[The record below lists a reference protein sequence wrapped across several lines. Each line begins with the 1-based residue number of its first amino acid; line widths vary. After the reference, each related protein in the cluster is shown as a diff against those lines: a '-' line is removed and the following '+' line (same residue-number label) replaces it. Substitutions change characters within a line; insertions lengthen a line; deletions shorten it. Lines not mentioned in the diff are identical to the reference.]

1 MTLFLLPKICDY
13 IGITCPVRNS
23 GIIRMNEQKHNIS
36 NGMRQSQLFTRTKRE
51 NPSDEEAK
59 NAQLLIRGGYIYK
72 EMAGVYTILPLGYR
86 VLEKI
91 VKIVKEEMDAIGGVQ
106 MKTSALQSKDVWE
119 KTNRWDDAV
128 VDNWFKTTL
137 KNGREVGLSFTN
149 EEAYS
154 HIMKDFISSYK
165 DLPVYPYDFKTIFRN
180 EARSKSGIMRGRE
193 FYWKALYSFSKDQVE
208 HDEFYEK
215 AKQAY
220 MNVFKRAGLGNYTYM
235 TFASGGTFSEY
246 SHEFQT
252 ISDNGEDTIY
262 KGIANLD
269 GNDPF
274 EIYANAEIWTDE
286 FIREYGINKETVQI
300 KKATEVGNIFS
311 LGFKFSEPFGLTYK
325 NDKGEDVPV
334 FMGSYGI
341 GITRLMGTIVEVL
354 SDEKG
359 IVWPREVA
367 PFAVHLI
374 GLGEDMTEAENLYK
388 ELTSKGVEVLFDDR
402 LGATAGEK
410 FADADLL
417 GIPMRI
423 VVSKRSLENGG
434 AEIKGRT
441 ESESKII
448 PLSEVVSY
456 VQKALQ

>member
-1 MTLFLLPKICDY
+1 
-13 IGITCPVRNS
+13 
-23 GIIRMNEQKHNIS
+23 
-36 NGMRQSQLFTRTKRE
+36 MRQSQLFTRTKRE

-72 EMAGVYTILPLGYR
+72 EMAGVYSILPLGYR

-91 VKIVKEEMDAIGGVQ
+91 VKVVKEEMDAIGGVQ
-106 MKTSALQSKDVWE
+106 MKTSALQSKETWE
-119 KTNRWDDAV
+119 KTNRWDDTV

-137 KNGREVGLSFTN
+137 KNGTEVGLSFTN

-193 FYWKALYSFSKDQVE
+193 FYWKALYSFSKDQAE
-208 HDEFYEK
+208 HDAFYEK

-220 MNVFKRAGLGNYTYM
+220 MNVFSRVGLADYTYM
-235 TFASGGTFSEY
+235 TFASGGTFSKY

-252 ISDNGEDTIY
+252 LSVSGEDTIY
-262 KGIANLD
+262 VDKEKKIA
-269 GNDPF
+269 
-274 EIYANAEIWTDE
+274 
-286 FIREYGINKETVQI
+286 INKEVFNDEVIQELGLNKEEI
-300 KKATEVGNIFS
+300 VEERAIEVGNIFS

-341 GITRLMGTIVEVL
+341 GITRLMGTVVEVL
-354 SDEKG
+354 SDDKG
-359 IVWPREVA
+359 IVWPA
-367 PFAVHLI
+367 SISPFAVHLI
-374 GLGEDMTEAENLYK
+374 ALGEDMSEAEGLYK
-388 ELTSKGVEVLFDDR
+388 ELVDKGVEVLFDDR
-402 LGATAGEK
+402 VGATAGEK

-417 GIPMRI
+417 GMPMRI

-441 ESESKII
+441 ESESKIVA
-448 PLSEVVSY
+448 LSDVVSY
-456 VQKALQ
+456 VQKTLQ

>member
-1 MTLFLLPKICDY
+1 
-13 IGITCPVRNS
+13 
-23 GIIRMNEQKHNIS
+23 
-36 NGMRQSQLFTRTKRE
+36 
-51 NPSDEEAK
+51 
-59 NAQLLIRGGYIYK
+59 
-72 EMAGVYTILPLGYR
+72 
-86 VLEKI
+86 
-91 VKIVKEEMDAIGGVQ
+91 
-106 MKTSALQSKDVWE
+106 
-119 KTNRWDDAV
+119 
-128 VDNWFKTTL
+128 
-137 KNGREVGLSFTN
+137 
-149 EEAYS
+149 
-154 HIMKDFISSYK
+154 
-165 DLPVYPYDFKTIFRN
+165 
-180 EARSKSGIMRGRE
+180 
-193 FYWKALYSFSKDQVE
+193 
-208 HDEFYEK
+208 
-215 AKQAY
+215 
-220 MNVFKRAGLGNYTYM
+220 
-235 TFASGGTFSEY
+235 
-246 SHEFQT
+246 
-252 ISDNGEDTIY
+252 
-262 KGIANLD
+262 
-269 GNDPF
+269 
-274 EIYANAEIWTDE
+274 
-286 FIREYGINKETVQI
+286 
-300 KKATEVGNIFS
+300 
-311 LGFKFSEPFGLTYK
+311 
-325 NDKGEDVPV
+325 
-334 FMGSYGI
+334 MGSYGI

>member
-1 MTLFLLPKICDY
+1 
-13 IGITCPVRNS
+13 
-23 GIIRMNEQKHNIS
+23 
-36 NGMRQSQLFTRTKRE
+36 MRQSQLFTRTKRE

-72 EMAGVYTILPLGYR
+72 EMAGVYSILPLGYR

-91 VKIVKEEMDAIGGVQ
+91 VKVVKEEMDAIGGVQ
-106 MKTSALQSKDVWE
+106 MKTSALQSKETWE

-137 KNGREVGLSFTN
+137 KNGTEVGLSFTN

-193 FYWKALYSFSKDQVE
+193 FYWKALYSFSKDQAE
-208 HDEFYEK
+208 HDAFYEK

-220 MNVFKRAGLGNYTYM
+220 MNVFSRVGLADYTYM
-235 TFASGGTFSEY
+235 TFASGGTFSKF

-252 ISDNGEDTIY
+252 ISVSGEDTIY
-262 KGIANLD
+262 VDKEKKIA
-269 GNDPF
+269 
-274 EIYANAEIWTDE
+274 
-286 FIREYGINKETVQI
+286 INKEVFNDEVIQELGLNKEEI
-300 KKATEVGNIFS
+300 VEERAIEVGNIFS

-341 GITRLMGTIVEVL
+341 GITRLMGTVVEVL
-354 SDEKG
+354 SDDKG
-359 IVWPREVA
+359 IVWPASIA

-374 GLGEDMTEAENLYK
+374 ALGEDMSEAESLYK
-388 ELTSKGVEVLFDDR
+388 ELSDKGIEVLFDDR

-417 GIPMRI
+417 GMPMRI

-448 PLSEVVSY
+448 ALSDVVSY
-456 VQKALQ
+456 VQKTLQ